1 MNGKDT
7 TEALDGDAPPVE
19 ESATPAGSA
28 ETDSDPQFDDSG
40 VPAGSGEPDPTT
52 RDPKADDPT
61 TDDPTTGGGRT
72 ATVDAEGATDPTA
85 EGDSDDRWDRYSP
98 PAAVAAGPARRVGA
112 RVGGAAGRFLSHEW
126 TLAAVGALVL
136 AVIMTWPTLRHPATT
151 IPQDIWDPTLQAWQ
165 LSWAGHALLHD
176 PAQLWNGNAFYPD
189 KYSYAFSDTLL
200 GYAPLG
206 MIGTGPEA
214 AIIRYNILF
223 VLIYALSFFGTYAL
237 ARQLGTSRTGAAV
250 AGAAVAF
257 SPWRLGQS
265 GHLHVLS
272 IGGMALALAMLAR
285 GHGFSLR
292 DGYRPELARWGWVVA
307 GWMVAAWQLTIGFGI
322 GLPFAYLLAAV
333 CVVSLVLYVVK
344 RIWVWPVRKPFP
356 LKLWLANIG
365 GGIVFVGAAAF
376 MAHPY
381 LQVLHLHPEANRG
394 EDLLPLF
401 SPPLNGFFIAPP
413 ESTIWGGAY
422 AQARA
427 ALPWAPEM
435 ALLPG
440 FFLYGLAAAG
450 LFVST
455 WRLRHRIYLALGVAV
470 SIALAMG
477 TRGPDHGKLG
487 YLLIYHALPGFNGI
501 RTPGRLVV
509 WTTFLLA
516 LLAAGAV
523 GAFTSRAVELRTE
536 RGVVHEE
543 RKSAGP
549 LLRLASL
556 IPLLL
561 VLVEGLSN
569 PLGIPGR
576 GGTPHAEVPKSP
588 VAMNTIQGPAMVLP
602 SDQLTDMN
610 VMLWSTDGFP
620 QIVNGGSGFQPAKQ
634 TEIRNQMATFPDQ
647 QSVQALKA
655 LGVRT
660 VIVIRSRIQGTPYAN
675 AAAAPIDGLGLTRVE
690 QGDAV
695 IYTVQ

>member
-1 MNGKDT
+1 MSGNDT
-7 TEALDGDAPPVE
+7 TEARDGG
-19 ESATPAGSA
+19 TPAVA
-28 ETDSDPQFDDSG
+28 ETADPDT
-40 VPAGSGEPDPTT
+40 A
-52 RDPKADDPT
+52 A
-61 TDDPTTGGGRT
+61 GGGDTPATQGDLESGDPGVRADAADPVADST
-72 ATVDAEGATDPTA
+72 SDTEVHPTVDGEG
-85 EGDSDDRWDRYSP
+85 DDRWDRYAP
-98 PAAVAAGPARRVGA
+98 PTPVVAGRARRVSIG
-112 RVGGAAGRFLSHEW
+112 VGGAVWRFLSHEW
-126 TLAAVGALVL
+126 TLAALGSLAL
-136 AVIMTWPTLRHPATT
+136 AVLMTWPTLQHPTST

-176 PAQLWNGNAFYPD
+176 PTQLWNGNAFFPD

-237 ARQLGTSRTGAAV
+237 ARQLGSGRTGATV

-257 SPWRLGQS
+257 SPWRLGQT

-307 GWMVAAWQLTIGFGI
+307 GWVVAAWQLTIGFGI
-322 GLPFAYLLAAV
+322 GLPFAYVVAAI

-344 RIWVWPVRKPFP
+344 RLWFWPVRKPFP

-365 GGIVFVGAAAF
+365 GGLVFVAVAAF
-376 MAHPY
+376 MAYPY

-394 EDLLPLF
+394 EDLLALF

-413 ESTIWGGAY
+413 ESVMWGDAY
-422 AQARA
+422 VQARA

-440 FFLYGLAAAG
+440 FFLYGLAVAG
-450 LFVST
+450 MFVST
-455 WRLRHRIYLALGVAV
+455 WRLRHRIYLALGVVV

-477 TRGPDHGKLG
+477 TSGPDHGKLG
-487 YLLIYHALPGFNGI
+487 YLVLYHALPGFNGI
-501 RTPGRLVV
+501 RTPGRLVL

-536 RGVVHEE
+536 LGVVHEE
-543 RKSAGP
+543 RPSAGP
-549 LLRLASL
+549 WLRLASL
-556 IPLLL
+556 IPLVL
-561 VLVEGLSN
+561 VLAEGWN
-569 PLGIPGR
+569 WNVDGTLG
-576 GGTPHAEVPKSP
+576 GGTPHADVPTSP
-588 VAMNTIQGPAMVLP
+588 VAMSTVQGPAMVLP

-620 QIVNGGSGFQPAKQ
+620 EIVNGGSGFQPTKQ
-634 TEIRNQMATFPDQ
+634 TEIRNQMTSFPDQ
-647 QSVQALKA
+647 QSVQVLHT
-655 LGVRT
+655 LGIRT
-660 VIVIRSRIQGTPYAN
+660 VIVIRSRIPGTPYAN
-675 AAAAPIDGLGLTRVE
+675 AAQAPIDGLGLTRVE

-695 IYTVQ
+695 IYTVK